1 MMTGSSVQDE
11 EREALRRRL
20 RDKIKGKRNK
30 EEGPQLVKRM
40 MDDPTTMMLSLG
52 IEDPDIL
59 NRAKSIVKNPKGAL
73 QNILG
78 QNASDILPKARRR
91 RKQNKKARSS
101 RAEAPNNDASDE
113 EAPPL
118 MIMEDETNCTIITQ
132 KYTENTYME
141 SDDEE
146 APPP

>member
-1 MMTGSSVQDE
+1 MTGTRVQDE
-11 EREALRRRL
+11 ERQALRRRL
-20 RDKIKGKRNK
+20 RDKIKAKRNK
-30 EEGPQLVKRM
+30 EEGPQLAKRM

-59 NRAKSIVKNPKGAL
+59 DRAKSIVKNPQGAL
-73 QNILG
+73 QDILG
-78 QNASDILPKARRR
+78 QNAPGLLPKTRRH

-101 RAEAPNNDASDE
+101 QAEAPNNDASDE

-118 MIMEDETNCTIITQ
+118 MIMEDETNCAVINE
-132 KYTENTYME
+132 KYIENTCME
-141 SDDEE
+141 SDEEE